1 MSGDDN
7 IAGNEIRIRGISLK
21 VIQQLDEEAAK
32 RKMSRNQLLKSLIE
46 SFIVMPELQSLDEK
60 YASLI
65 KKLMVV
71 IEKNTEALNRVT
83 ENPKHNDL
91 PDIVAG
97 S

>member
-1 MSGDDN
+1 
-7 IAGNEIRIRGISLK
+7 
-21 VIQQLDEEAAK
+21 
-32 RKMSRNQLLKSLIE
+32 MSRNQLLKSLIE

-83 ENPKHNDL
+83 ENPKHN
-91 PDIVAG
+91 
-97 S
+97 

>member
-46 SFIVMPELQSLDEK
+46 SFIVMPDLQSLDEK
-60 YASLI
+60 YASLV
-65 KKLMVV
+65 KKIMVV
-71 IEKNTEALNRVT
+71 IEKNTEALNRAT
-83 ENPKHNDL
+83 ENLKHN
-91 PDIVAG
+91 
-97 S
+97 

>member
-71 IEKNTEALNRVT
+71 IEKNTEADRKSV
-83 ENPKHNDL
+83 
-91 PDIVAG
+91 V
-97 S
+97 

>member
-7 IAGNEIRIRGISLK
+7 IAGTEIRIRGISLK

-46 SFIVMPELQSLDEK
+46 SFTIMPELQLLDEK
-60 YASLI
+60 YASLV

-83 ENPKHNDL
+83 ENSKHN
-91 PDIVAG
+91 
-97 S
+97 

>member
-83 ENPKHNDL
+83 ENPKHN
-91 PDIVAG
+91 
-97 S
+97 

>member
-21 VIQQLDEEAAK
+21 VIQHLDEEAAN

-46 SFIVMPELQSLDEK
+46 SFTIMPELQLLDEK
-60 YASLI
+60 YASLV

-83 ENPKHNDL
+83 ENSKHN
-91 PDIVAG
+91 
-97 S
+97 

>member
-46 SFIVMPELQSLDEK
+46 SFTIMPELQLLHEK
-60 YASLI
+60 YASLV

-83 ENPKHNDL
+83 ENSKHN
-91 PDIVAG
+91 
-97 S
+97 

>member
-7 IAGNEIRIRGISLK
+7 IVGNEIRIRGISLK

-83 ENPKHNDL
+83 ENPKHN
-91 PDIVAG
+91 
-97 S
+97 

>member
-1 MSGDDN
+1 LSGDDN

-46 SFIVMPELQSLDEK
+46 SFTIMPELQLLDEK
-60 YASLI
+60 YASLV

-83 ENPKHNDL
+83 ENSKHN
-91 PDIVAG
+91 
-97 S
+97 

>member
-60 YASLI
+60 YASLV

-71 IEKNTEALNRVT
+71 IEKNTETLNRVT
-83 ENPKHNDL
+83 ENLKYN
-91 PDIVAG
+91 
-97 S
+97 

>member
-46 SFIVMPELQSLDEK
+46 SFTIMPELQLLDEK
-60 YASLI
+60 YASLV

-83 ENPKHNDL
+83 
-91 PDIVAG
+91 
-97 S
+97 

>member
-46 SFIVMPELQSLDEK
+46 SFTIMPELQLLDEK
-60 YASLI
+60 YASLV

-71 IEKNTEALNRVT
+71 IEKNTEIGRAHV
-83 ENPKHNDL
+83 
-91 PDIVAG
+91 
-97 S
+97 

>member
-46 SFIVMPELQSLDEK
+46 SFTIMPELQLLDEK
-60 YASLI
+60 YASLV

-83 ENPKHNDL
+83 EISKHN
-91 PDIVAG
+91 
-97 S
+97 

>member
-32 RKMSRNQLLKSLIE
+32 RKMSRKQLLKSLIE
-46 SFIVMPELQSLDEK
+46 SFTIMPELQLLDEK
-60 YASLI
+60 YASLV

-83 ENPKHNDL
+83 ENSKHN
-91 PDIVAG
+91 
-97 S
+97 

>member
-71 IEKNTEALNRVT
+71 IEKNTEYS
-83 ENPKHNDL
+83 
-91 PDIVAG
+91 G
-97 S
+97 SVVKTKI

>member
-71 IEKNTEALNRVT
+71 IEQTTDALNRVT
-83 ENPKHNDL
+83 ETPKHN
-91 PDIVAG
+91 
-97 S
+97 

>member
-71 IEKNTEALNRVT
+71 IEKNTEAINRVT
-83 ENPKHNDL
+83 ENPKHN
-91 PDIVAG
+91 
-97 S
+97 

>member
-46 SFIVMPELQSLDEK
+46 SFTIMPELQLLDEK
-60 YASLI
+60 YASLV

-71 IEKNTEALNRVT
+71 IEKNTEALNRAT
-83 ENPKHNDL
+83 ENSKHN
-91 PDIVAG
+91 
-97 S
+97 

>member
-21 VIQQLDEEAAK
+21 EIQQLDEEAAK

-46 SFIVMPELQSLDEK
+46 SFTIMPELQLLDEK
-60 YASLI
+60 YASLV

-83 ENPKHNDL
+83 ENSKHN
-91 PDIVAG
+91 
-97 S
+97 

>member
-1 MSGDDN
+1 LSGDDN

-83 ENPKHNDL
+83 ENPKHN
-91 PDIVAG
+91 
-97 S
+97 

>member
-46 SFIVMPELQSLDEK
+46 SFTIMPELQLLDEK
-60 YASLI
+60 YASLV

-83 ENPKHNDL
+83 ENSKHN
-91 PDIVAG
+91 
-97 S
+97 